1 MPEHAER
8 FIEMVAGLAA
18 QGADGRAGLSAVVRE
33 IEAKYPGEI
42 QRMAATLEL
51 QKLGCMPAAAA

>member
-8 FIEMVAGLAA
+8 FIEMVAGLTA

-42 QRMAATLEL
+42 RRMAAALEL
-51 QKLGCMPAAAA
+51 QKLGCMRASSA